1 MLYGRYMK
9 YKDYYAVLGVA
20 SDATLEQIKK
30 AYRLLAKAHHPDM
43 SKEVGAEERFKDAAE
58 AYACLKNPEKRAAY
72 DALGKVPEDEGF
84 SPPAGWGST
93 YAHGQTSFEDM
104 DLADLLASLS
114 AHSKGTSAH
123 SQPLPGR
130 DLKDTVHIS
139 MLDSLLGCKMTFL
152 IKGGHA
158 EKHIEVSIPA
168 GVRQGQSIRLRGM
181 GGEGRRGGPPGDMY
195 LNVDLLS
202 HPMFKRIGEDLYFNL
217 AVTPWEAVLGA
228 EIEVPTLQSPV
239 ILSLPAG
246 TQNAQKLRI
255 KGRGLPGTNLQR
267 GDLFAVIH
275 LEIPSNVTDEERHLY
290 QSLAKASSFNP
301 RHT

>member
-1 MLYGRYMK
+1 
-9 YKDYYAVLGVA
+9 
-20 SDATLEQIKK
+20 
-30 AYRLLAKAHHPDM
+30 
-43 SKEVGAEERFKDAAE
+43 
-58 AYACLKNPEKRAAY
+58 
-72 DALGKVPEDEGF
+72 
-84 SPPAGWGST
+84 
-93 YAHGQTSFEDM
+93 
-104 DLADLLASLS
+104 
-114 AHSKGTSAH
+114 
-123 SQPLPGR
+123 
-130 DLKDTVHIS
+130 
-139 MLDSLLGCKMTFL
+139 
-152 IKGGHA
+152 
-158 EKHIEVSIPA
+158 
-168 GVRQGQSIRLRGM
+168 
-181 GGEGRRGGPPGDMY
+181 
-195 LNVDLLS
+195 
-202 HPMFKRIGEDLYFNL
+202 MFKRIGEDLYFNL